1 MNRYRVKAV
10 GLGLA
15 LWAGHLH
22 AGDEPP
28 PRPAAPAALPASM
41 RPAEWSAADTGDPN
55 TVWLPARK
63 PTSTTPATSTPA
75 SPPTVTVIPAV
86 LPGTGPSVVT
96 PAADKRATGLGSLPD
111 IPPIAARSPA
121 GVVAPAVPPPARSVP
136 TELPPLPLPQPLPI
150 VADPLPVIPLLP
162 NAMPSRQPGDPLP
175 APRSVPKRPPS
186 SDSPVPPSSDSPPY
200 TLPFPSPLP
209 DLARPADREL
219 PVAPPELMVPV
230 GVPVP
235 GKRGTFGSPPINI
248 SKDYPP
254 LRELIRHDDDGGGW
268 WGRDRDGGWW
278 GPDGDGTAPA
288 TDRFYARGEFL
299 MWWVRPQQVPV
310 LATTSVNGGLGFLGD
325 PGTRALIGPG
335 SFGDPLRLGMR
346 VRAGYWFDD
355 CGSCGIDGSFFFLGR
370 QTASKAVDS
379 GTFPTITRPIF
390 APNFPGE
397 FGEIVSLP
405 GFARGALAVDTTSTL
420 WGFDANLTH
429 ALCRTRNYRSMV
441 FAGYRFLGLNESLG
455 ITENIVALPGNPN
468 DPAGT
473 RVTVRDQFTTRN
485 RFNGG
490 QIGYAAERNWGR
502 LSLDWRGSV
511 ALGDTHQALDIAGA
525 QTRLRPGMASP
536 DAFTGGLL
544 ATGPNLGH
552 FTRDRFS
559 VVPEVMLN
567 VGYWLT
573 PNVKA
578 YVGYNFLLWTNVIR
592 PGDQIDRVVDV
603 TFVPNPPPGVPFS
616 GQFRPQPRFHQSD
629 LWVNGIQFGL
639 MGRW

>member
-1 MNRYRVKAV
+1 MKRYRVKAV

-15 LWAGHLH
+15 LWAGPLH
-22 AGDEPP
+22 AGDEPQPP
-28 PRPAAPAALPASM
+28 PRPAAPAALPASI
-41 RPAEWSAADTGDPN
+41 RPAEWAPAGTGDPN

-63 PTSTTPATSTPA
+63 PSNAPAA
-75 SPPTVTVIPAV
+75 VKPPTPNVSSPAA
-86 LPGTGPSVVT
+86 PSVVT
-96 PAADKRATGLGSLPD
+96 PAADKRPAGFGSLPD
-111 IPPIAARSPA
+111 IPATSAGSTASVAAPT
-121 GVVAPAVPPPARSVP
+121 VPPPARSIP
-136 TELPPLPLPQPLPI
+136 TELPPLPLSQPRQQP
-150 VADPLPVIPLLP
+150 VAADALPVIPPLP
-162 NAMPSRQPGDPLP
+162 NAMPSRQPGDQVP
-175 APRSVPKRPPS
+175 APRPVPPPSPKRPPS
-186 SDSPVPPSSDSPPY
+186 SDSPIPPASDSPPRV
-200 TLPFPSPLP
+200 LPPPSPLP
-209 DLARPADREL
+209 ELTRPADCEL
-219 PVAPPELMVPV
+219 PTAPPELMVPV

-235 GKRGTFGSPPINI
+235 GKHGTFGSAPIHI

-268 WGRDRDGGWW
+268 WGRDRDRGWW
-278 GPDGDGTAPA
+278 GPDGDGTALA
-288 TDRFYARGEFL
+288 TNRFYARGEFL
-299 MWWVRPQQVPV
+299 MWWVRPGQIPA
-310 LATTSVNGGLGFLGD
+310 LATTSVSGGLGFLGD
-325 PGTRALIGPG
+325 PGTRTLIGPG

-346 VRAGYWFDD
+346 VRAGYWFND
-355 CGSCGIDGSFFFLGR
+355 CGTCGIDGSFFFLGR
-370 QTASKAVDS
+370 QTTSQAVDA

-397 FGEIVSLP
+397 FGEVVALP
-405 GFARGALAVDTTSTL
+405 GFARGSLAVNATSSL

-429 ALCRTRNYRSMV
+429 ALCRTCNFRSMV

-473 RVTVRDQFTTRN
+473 QVTVHDQFTTRN

-490 QIGYAAERNWGR
+490 QVGYAAERNWGR
-502 LSLDWRGSV
+502 FSLDGRASV
-511 ALGDTHQALDIAGA
+511 ALGDTHQTLDIAGS
-525 QTRLRPGMASP
+525 QTRLRPGMTAP
-536 DAFTGGLL
+536 DVFTGGLL

-552 FTRDRFS
+552 FSRDRFS

-567 VGYWLT
+567 VGYWIT

-603 TFVPNPPPGVPFS
+603 TLVPNPPPGVPFS
-616 GQFRPQPRFHQSD
+616 GQLRPQPTFHQSN